1 MKWSVQL
8 PKIRQSFY
16 LYLNSN
22 ILSHLNRVKL
32 FPNFNRHQ
40 LIKHCTA
47 KNLKIM
53 FKKLSVQ
60 RNTEAPSKPTG
71 YFFKKRRFS
80 FRPHVNGVFVHH
92 NADSLPSF
100 LLCVDERK
108 RRFFN
113 MKMSYI
119 SHLLLA
125 LRMLC

>member
-1 MKWSVQL
+1 
-8 PKIRQSFY
+8 
-16 LYLNSN
+16 
-22 ILSHLNRVKL
+22 
-32 FPNFNRHQ
+32 
-40 LIKHCTA
+40 
-47 KNLKIM
+47 M

-92 NADSLPSF
+92 NAYSLPSF

-125 LRMLC
+125 LRMLCKGCYHFHRF

>member
-1 MKWSVQL
+1 
-8 PKIRQSFY
+8 
-16 LYLNSN
+16 
-22 ILSHLNRVKL
+22 
-32 FPNFNRHQ
+32 
-40 LIKHCTA
+40 
-47 KNLKIM
+47 M

-92 NADSLPSF
+92 NADSLLSF

-119 SHLLLA
+119 SHSLLA
-125 LRMLC
+125 LRMLCKGSYQIRFVWTRVVESGETKFSFSRISRIHADGGLNFLRW

>member
-1 MKWSVQL
+1 
-8 PKIRQSFY
+8 
-16 LYLNSN
+16 
-22 ILSHLNRVKL
+22 
-32 FPNFNRHQ
+32 
-40 LIKHCTA
+40 
-47 KNLKIM
+47 M
-53 FKKLSVQ
+53 FEKLSVQ

-100 LLCVDERK
+100 LLCEDERK

-125 LRMLC
+125 LRMLCKGCYHFHRF